1 MTLSRSVL
9 LVAMTVFVAN
19 AWGQSNKREPHIGYL
34 YPAGAQ
40 QGTTVQILAGGQSL
54 NGASNVYVSG
64 EGVHASV
71 IQYAKPLNN
80 KELQELRR
88 QVTQLIKQRQQGP
101 PSWTGKGLQ
110 PLVSC
115 LVVRPANLMSLGQDR
130 VPPPAKNKKAAQDA
144 DKPDAA
150 TESAPLPDHPLLRN
164 LDKMSLRELQH
175 WSAQF
180 TKARMQ
186 PNPQIAEM
194 VVIEVAI
201 DADVPPGDRVLRI
214 GTAAGLTNPLRFEV
228 GALPEVSEQ
237 EPNDQ
242 INGDSH
248 LFHADSSYSSSQMN
262 EIGDCPH
269 LFDLPVLLNG
279 QILPG
284 DVDRFRFRAR
294 QGQKLVMAVQAR
306 RLIPYLA
313 DAVPGWFQAT
323 LALYDSK
330 GKEVAFADDYRFDPD
345 PVLFY
350 EVPKDGEYV
359 LEIRDS
365 IYRGREDFV
374 YRIAVG
380 EQPFITHM
388 FPLGGCVGE
397 KAVASIDGWN
407 LPEKRLRLDT
417 LPGEDCI
424 RHATLSGNGWT
435 SNRVSYA
442 VDTLPECDERE
453 PNDSPK
459 HAQRMALPRI
469 VNGRI
474 GQPGD
479 VDVFR
484 FKGRTGDEV
493 VAEVY
498 ARRLNSPLDSLLR
511 LTDTSG
517 RVLEWNDDHED
528 KEAGLLT
535 HQADSCLRARVP
547 EDGVYYVYLSDS
559 QNHGE
564 DDYAYRLR
572 LGPPR
577 PDFAILAT
585 PSSVS
590 VPAGRSAVLCMHAI
604 RKDGF
609 DGDIELALKKPS
621 VSFALDG
628 GRIPKGRDSIRVTLT
643 AREPLEQPVALQLEG
658 RAQIGA
664 ETVIRPVVPA
674 EDMMQAFA
682 YRHLVPSQELMAA
695 VTGAKRRGA
704 GVELAGDTPIRIPV
718 GGTAQVQVKTPK
730 GPMRQDINLELSDP
744 PKGVTLQDVSVAP
757 GLLTL
762 VLKAD
767 PDVVKAGLTDN
778 LIVEAFIEP
787 AGRQQDGKTAK
798 QKQRVS
804 LGVLPAIP
812 FEIVQR

>member
-9 LVAMTVFVAN
+9 LVAMTVFAAN

-88 QVTQLIKQRQQGP
+88 QVAQWVKNRQQT
-101 PSWTGKGLQ
+101 SFRK
-110 PLVSC
+110 
-115 LVVRPANLMSLGQDR
+115 SLGL
-130 VPPPAKNKKAAQDA
+130 PPNENGNAAQGP
-144 DKPDAA
+144 DKPDGAA
-150 TESAPLPDHPLLRN
+150 TEAVALPDHPLLRN
-164 LDKMSLRELQH
+164 LRNMSLRELQH

-180 TKARMQ
+180 AKARMQ

-201 DADVPPGDRVLRI
+201 DAVAPPGDRELRL
-214 GTAAGLTNPLRFEV
+214 GAAAGLTNPLRFEV
-228 GALPEVSEQ
+228 GSLPEVSEQ

-242 INGDSH
+242 GTSD
-248 LFHADSSYSSSQMN
+248 LQAV
-262 EIGDCPH
+262 
-269 LFDLPVLLNG
+269 DLPVLLNG

-294 QGQKLVMAVQAR
+294 QGQKLVMSVQAR

-350 EVPKDGEYV
+350 EVPKDGEYL

-380 EQPFITHM
+380 EQPFITRM

-407 LPEKRLRLDT
+407 LPGKRLRLDT
-417 LPGEDCI
+417 LAGEDCI
-424 RHATLSGNGWT
+424 RHATLSGDGRI
-435 SNRVSYA
+435 SNCVPYA
-442 VDTLPECDERE
+442 VDTLPECNEKE
-453 PNDSPK
+453 PNDNPK
-459 HAQRMALPRI
+459 HAQRIALPRI

-474 GQPGD
+474 GQSGD

-484 FKGRTGDEV
+484 FKGRAGDEV

-498 ARRLNSPLDSLLR
+498 ARRLDSPLDSLLK
-511 LTDTSG
+511 LADDSG
-517 RVLEWNDDHED
+517 HVLECNDDHKD
-528 KEAGLLT
+528 DAAGLLT
-535 HQADSCLRARVP
+535 HQADSYLRARVP
-547 EDGVYYVYLSDS
+547 EDGVYYVFLTDS
-559 QNHGE
+559 QNHGG

-572 LGPPR
+572 IGPPR

-590 VPAGRSAVLCMHAI
+590 APAGRSAVLCMHAV

-609 DGDIELALKKPS
+609 DGDIELALKEPS
-621 VSFALDG
+621 ASFTLDG

-664 ETVIRPVVPA
+664 ETVTRPVIPA

-704 GVELAGDTPIRIPV
+704 GVELVGDTPIRIPA

-730 GPMRQDINLELSDP
+730 GPMLQDINLELSDP

-762 VLKAD
+762 VLKTD

-778 LIVEAFIEP
+778 LIIEAFIES

-798 QKQRVS
+798 QKRRVS

>member
-1 MTLSRSVL
+1 MS
-9 LVAMTVFVAN
+9 VFVAN

-40 QGTTVQILAGGQSL
+40 HGTTVQILAGGQSL

-80 KELQELRR
+80 KELQELRSE
-88 QVTQLIKQRQQGP
+88 VAQLIKNRQET
-101 PSWTGKGLQ
+101 SLRK
-110 PLVSC
+110 
-115 LVVRPANLMSLGQDR
+115 SLGL
-130 VPPPAKNKKAAQDA
+130 PPNENGKAAEGP
-144 DKPDAA
+144 DKPDGAA
-150 TESAPLPDHPLLRN
+150 TEAVALPEHPLLRN
-164 LDKMSLRELQH
+164 LRNMSLPELQH
-175 WSAQF
+175 WTAQF
-180 TKARMQ
+180 AKARMQ
-186 PNPQIAEM
+186 PNPQIAET
-194 VVIEVAI
+194 VVVEIAI
-201 DADVPPGDRVLRI
+201 DADAPPGDRELRL

-228 GALPEVSEQ
+228 GSLPEVSEQ

-242 INGDSH
+242 GTSG
-248 LFHADSSYSSSQMN
+248 LQAV
-262 EIGDCPH
+262 
-269 LFDLPVLLNG
+269 DLPVLLNG

-284 DVDRFRFRAR
+284 DADRFRFRAR
-294 QGQKLVMAVQAR
+294 QGQKLVMSVQAR
-306 RLIPYLA
+306 HLIPYLA

-330 GKEVAFADDYRFDPD
+330 GKEVGFADDYRFDPD

-388 FPLGGCVGE
+388 FPLGGCAGE

-407 LPEKRLRLDT
+407 LPGKRLRLDT

-424 RHATLSGNGWT
+424 RHATLSGDGCI
-435 SNRVSYA
+435 SNCVPYA
-442 VDTLPECDERE
+442 VDTLPECDEKE
-453 PNDSPK
+453 PNDNPK
-459 HAQRMALPRI
+459 HAQRVALPRI

-484 FKGRTGDEV
+484 FKGRAGDEV

-511 LTDTSG
+511 LTDASG
-517 RVLEWNDDHED
+517 RVLEWNDDHQD

-535 HQADSCLRARVP
+535 HQADSYLCTRLP
-547 EDGVYYVYLSDS
+547 EDGVFYVYLADA
-559 QNHGE
+559 QHHGGE
-564 DDYAYRLR
+564 EYAYRLR
-572 LGPPR
+572 VGPPR
-577 PDFAILAT
+577 PDFALLLT
-585 PSSVS
+585 PSSIS
-590 VPAGRSAVLCMHAI
+590 VPAGRAVPVSVHVS

-609 DGDIELALKKPS
+609 NGDIELALKDAPAG
-621 VSFALDG
+621 FTLQG
-628 GRIPKGRDSIRVTLT
+628 GRIPSGRDCIRMTLT
-643 AREPLEQPVALQLEG
+643 APQDPLDRPIVLHLDG
-658 RAQIGA
+658 RARIG
-664 ETVIRPVVPA
+664 EQTVIRPVVPA

-695 VTGAKRRGA
+695 VTGPKRRGA
-704 GVELAGDTPIRIPV
+704 GVELVGDTPIRIPA

-730 GPMRQDINLELSDP
+730 GPMLQDVNLELSDP

-787 AGRQQDGKTAK
+787 ASRQQDGKTAK

-812 FEIVQR
+812 FEIVPR